1 MARAPNRGATL
12 ARSWPLANNWFLLRT
27 AVRPVRWGDCS
38 KCLRGI
44 RAIPANLAAIA
55 PPYLYD
61 VEANQCIGR
70 SVLRAIIIGAG
81 RGSRLMPATADAP
94 KCFARV
100 GRRRILDWSLAAF
113 RECGLDDIAFIG
125 GYQIDKVRAAYPE
138 LVFRHNERWES
149 NNILASLFHAEDLM
163 DGPFVCCYSDT
174 LFRPSVVAGL
184 IACESPMGLSV
195 DTDWLGRYAERT
207 EHPSDDA
214 EKVTVENG
222 LVTRIHRDIAED
234 EAHGEFTGMARF
246 SAEGAARLRE
256 HYHDNRRRYDGR
268 IFGDGRTFEKAYLIQ
283 LFQKMIE
290 AGERF
295 AHVDTRGGYLEIDTQ
310 QDYDYARRYW
320 ATDESDRESPQPTEA
335 TTR

>member
-1 MARAPNRGATL
+1 
-12 ARSWPLANNWFLLRT
+12 
-27 AVRPVRWGDCS
+27 
-38 KCLRGI
+38 
-44 RAIPANLAAIA
+44 
-55 PPYLYD
+55 
-61 VEANQCIGR
+61 
-70 SVLRAIIIGAG
+70 
-81 RGSRLMPATADAP
+81 MPATADAP

-113 RECGLDDIAFIG
+113 RECGVDDIAFIG
-125 GYQIDKVRAAYPE
+125 GYQIDKVREAYPE
-138 LVFRHNERWES
+138 LVFRHNDRWES

-184 IACESPMGLSV
+184 LASECPMGLSV
-195 DTDWLGRYAERT
+195 DTDWLGRYADRT
-207 EHPSDDA
+207 EHPSNDA

-222 LVTRIHRDIAED
+222 YVTRIHRAIAEN

-246 SAEGAARLRE
+246 SAEGAARLRR
-256 HYHDNRRRYDGR
+256 HYHDNHRRYEGQ

-283 LFQKMIE
+283 LLQKMIE

-295 AHVDTRGGYLEIDTQ
+295 VHVDTQGGYLEIDTQ

-320 ATDESDRESPQPTEA
+320 ATGASHGESPRESPRPTET